1 MKPAVKTLDAIFEP
15 RSVALVGASDT
26 PGKLGT
32 VVLRNL
38 QLAGFRNIHLVNPR
52 LRQIGGQPVYPGIR
66 KLPDVAIDTAIIV
79 TPAATIP
86 GIIEDCGERGIRA
99 AIILS
104 AGFRE
109 AGKVG
114 KALEK
119 ELLTSAA
126 RHGVRFLGPNCLG
139 VMRTPSQFNA
149 TFSEAPALP
158 GRVAVVS
165 QSGALCTAI
174 LDWAHERGVGFSSV
188 ISTGIGADV
197 DFGEILDYLV
207 RDTATDS
214 VLMYIEG
221 VHDARVFMSAL
232 RAAARVKPV
241 VVMKAGRHAE
251 GSRAAASHTGALV
264 GADDVFDAALR
275 RAGVLRVRSFVDFFA
290 AAATLDTG
298 VRTSGQR
305 LAIVTNAGGPGVM
318 AADHVADRGLQL
330 AVLSKQTLKKLDQ
343 QLPASWSGA
352 NPVDILGD
360 ADEGRYQAAVQA
372 CLDDPGV
379 DALMVILTPQA
390 LTDPLDIARQL
401 AVVAINS
408 KKPIFACWMGVNQ

>member
-1 MKPAVKTLDAIFEP
+1 
-15 RSVALVGASDT
+15 
-26 PGKLGT
+26 
-32 VVLRNL
+32 
-38 QLAGFRNIHLVNPR
+38 
-52 LRQIGGQPVYPGIR
+52 
-66 KLPDVAIDTAIIV
+66 
-79 TPAATIP
+79 
-86 GIIEDCGERGIRA
+86 
-99 AIILS
+99 
-104 AGFRE
+104 
-109 AGKVG
+109 
-114 KALEK
+114 
-119 ELLTSAA
+119 
-126 RHGVRFLGPNCLG
+126 
-139 VMRTPSQFNA
+139 MR
-149 TFSEAPALP
+149 
-158 GRVAVVS
+158 
-165 QSGALCTAI
+165 LCTAI
-174 LDWAHERGVGFSSV
+174 LDWAHERSVGFSSV
-188 ISTGIGADV
+188 ISTGIAADV

-330 AVLSKQTLKKLDQ
+330 AELSKQTLRRLDK
-343 QLPASWSGA
+343 QLPASWSRA
-352 NPVDILGD
+352 NPWIFLVMRTKAVTRL
-360 ADEGRYQAAVQA
+360 AVQA
-372 CLDDPGV
+372 CLDDASV

-408 KKPIFACWMGVNQ
+408 KKPIFACWMGGESVMASRRLFNERNIPVHTTPEQSVDAFAAAAAYAANQAQLLQVPEPGGQGPASDLDAAGRWCEHTLDAGPGMAGPGGVQAVVGAVWYPGGTQPPGTERR